1 MPASKE
7 VETIGQ
13 EIERIGRVGDPGL
26 AYLGD
31 TKEAPEGSLP
41 AQTLRQRQTM
51 TNQIALITG
60 ASRGLGRNMALH
72 LAKRGVHIIGTYR
85 SGAAEVDALKQEIE
99 AQGGKA
105 AMLALDVTNTGSF
118 QAFADTVADTL
129 KASFGRER
137 FDFLVN
143 NAGNGIA
150 ANFVD
155 ATEDQFDL
163 LVTTHL
169 RGPIFLTQKLL
180 PLIEDGG
187 RILNVSS
194 GFVRFTLP
202 GYSIYGAMKAAVEV
216 LTRFMAVELG
226 VRKIRVNAIAPGAIA
241 TDFGG
246 GAVRD
251 NRDVN
256 AYVAQ
261 SIALGRVGLP
271 DDIGGAVAAILS
283 DDMGWANGTTFDIS
297 GGQLL

>member
-1 MPASKE
+1 
-7 VETIGQ
+7 
-13 EIERIGRVGDPGL
+13 
-26 AYLGD
+26 
-31 TKEAPEGSLP
+31 
-41 AQTLRQRQTM
+41 M

-60 ASRGLGRNMALH
+60 ASRGLGRSMAMH

-85 SGAAEVDALKQEIE
+85 SGAAEADKLRQEIE
-99 AQGGKA
+99 TLGGTA
-105 AMLALDVTNTGSF
+105 AMLALDVTDVASF
-118 QAFADTVADTL
+118 PKFAGKVADTL
-129 KASFGRER
+129 KTSFGRER

-143 NAGNGIA
+143 NAGNGLVA
-150 ANFVD
+150 TFAD
-155 ATEDQFDL
+155 ATEEQFDS
-163 LVTTHL
+163 LVNTHL
-169 RGPIFLTQKLL
+169 RGPVFLTQKLL

-194 GFVRFTLP
+194 GLVRFTFP
-202 GYSIYGAMKAAVEV
+202 GYGLYAAMKAAVEV

-226 VRKIRVNAIAPGAIA
+226 VRHIRVNAIAPGAIA

-246 GAVRD
+246 GALL
-251 NRDVN
+251 NNSEVN

-261 SIALGRVGLP
+261 GIALGRVGLP